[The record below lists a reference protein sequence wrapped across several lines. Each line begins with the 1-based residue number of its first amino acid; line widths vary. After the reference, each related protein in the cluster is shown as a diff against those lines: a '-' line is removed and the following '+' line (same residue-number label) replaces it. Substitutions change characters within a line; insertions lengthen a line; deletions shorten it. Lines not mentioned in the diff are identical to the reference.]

1 MPDTTPRATRR
12 AELLQG
18 QVRGAVLHAW
28 TNQCRCGCVYKC
40 FEGSILP
47 LGCCICKYP
56 PWGAHFL
63 LLPFSP
69 VLLAIFRFL
78 QMMADVLG
86 EVQELEEANSKLK
99 AE

>member
-1 MPDTTPRATRR
+1 
-12 AELLQG
+12 
-18 QVRGAVLHAW
+18 
-28 TNQCRCGCVYKC
+28 
-40 FEGSILP
+40 
-47 LGCCICKYP
+47 
-56 PWGAHFL
+56 
-63 LLPFSP
+63 